1 MVGVPTRF
9 VQLTELEVND
19 DSSSPDTDIAEM
31 VTVDGKRMLIKAVTF
46 FSDTKY
52 ADKDMFAEDTT
63 FVETAGKMPA
73 TLALKIML

>member
-19 DSSSPDTDIAEM
+19 DSSIPDTDIAEM
-31 VTVDGKRMLIKAVTF
+31 VTVDGNRMLIKAVTF
-46 FSDTKY
+46 CSDTKY
-52 ADKDMFAEDTT
+52 ADKDMFAEDTA